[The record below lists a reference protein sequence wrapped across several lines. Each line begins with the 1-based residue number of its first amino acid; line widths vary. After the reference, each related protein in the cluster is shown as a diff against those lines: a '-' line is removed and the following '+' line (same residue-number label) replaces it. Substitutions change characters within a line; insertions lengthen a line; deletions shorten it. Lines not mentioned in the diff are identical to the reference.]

1 MRMNDGQTTW
11 RRTGERMVTP
21 RNWFFDAV
29 SSVPKKGILV
39 TLVYVALAVA
49 IYFGFKHGWLDLRGR
64 PIEHIRNLQAPVEE
78 RNRQIDEL
86 ANPQPKSTK
95 GDLR

>member
-1 MRMNDGQTTW
+1 
-11 RRTGERMVTP
+11 MVTS

-29 SSVPKKGILV
+29 TSVPKKGILV
-39 TLVYVALAVA
+39 TLVYIALAVA
-49 IYFGFKHGWLDLRGR
+49 IYLGFKHGWLDLRGR

-86 ANPQPKSTK
+86 ANPQPKTTQ
-95 GDLR
+95 G

>member
-1 MRMNDGQTTW
+1 
-11 RRTGERMVTP
+11 VTP

-29 SSVPKKGILV
+29 TSVPKKGILV

-49 IYFGFKHGWLDLRGR
+49 IYFGFNHGWLDLRGH
-64 PIEHIRNLQAPVEE
+64 PIQHIRNLQAPVEE

-86 ANPQPKSTK
+86 ANPSRKASP
-95 GDLR
+95 RE

>member
-1 MRMNDGQTTW
+1 
-11 RRTGERMVTP
+11 MVTP

-39 TLVYVALAVA
+39 TLVYIALAVA
-49 IYFGFKHGWLDLRGR
+49 IYFGFRHGWLDLRGR
-64 PIEHIRNLQAPVEE
+64 PIQHIRNLQAPVEE

-86 ANPQPKSTK
+86 ANPSRKASP
-95 GDLR
+95 GE